1 MNKISFS
8 KVLLPIGVICMAIG
22 LIFTFISPIGF
33 NSDFLKF
40 PLILLPIGFVI
51 FISGIVVYFIEQK
64 NSTDNTPKSSTN
76 SWVKFGI
83 LIILIVIVLV
93 YITLHAV
100 GG

>member
-1 MNKISFS
+1 MNNISLS
-8 KVLLPIGVICMAIG
+8 KALLPIGVICMAFG

-40 PLILLPIGFVI
+40 PLVLLPIGFII
-51 FISGIVVYFIEQK
+51 FMSGIFVYFIEPK
-64 NSTDNTPKSSTN
+64 NSTDNAPKSPTS